1 MALTLKLLGI
11 GLAVGAGI
19 GYYLLVDRPA
29 ATRRRSETPALE
41 LAYREHQSEGLVI
54 LGIDSAEQDI
64 LKEAQAF
71 ADEFNV
77 TYPLLWD
84 TTDEVLEAYGVL
96 GLPTSVFLVAKGRVQ
111 RVYVGGMSEVKIH
124 AFIGEIIE

>member
-1 MALTLKLLGI
+1 MRLNTGPPEWLSTLKLLGI

-41 LAYREHQSEGLVI
+41 LAYREHPSEGLVI
-54 LGIDSAEQDI
+54 L
-64 LKEAQAF
+64 
-71 ADEFNV
+71 
-77 TYPLLWD
+77 
-84 TTDEVLEAYGVL
+84 
-96 GLPTSVFLVAKGRVQ
+96 FLVAKGRVQ
-111 RVYVGGMSEVKIH
+111 RVYVGGMSEVQIH